1 MGKQGK
7 VGGGSAAGW
16 AGTRGPVDRRIR
28 KTQQA
33 HGLGFFFFSSKT
45 QLSARLRLQ
54 LQPRRST
61 LNLQWTRC
69 RGQWAQPMPI
79 KFTTTSSGRG
89 RGGLGKARGRNF
101 NFSLYMH
108 TSHTRTRKH
117 TYART
122 CTRTQREGG
131 GQRPALRR
139 QVTSLQTLLSSL
151 AAAWTRFPRPDPSAM
166 MVAAVLSPGSGG
178 GAANDAIPRPAPEPR
193 ALLPAFFLTFLL
205 EARRGFAPKA
215 WIRGFSF
222 VLFFKI
228 S

>member
-33 HGLGFFFFSSKT
+33 HALGFFFPSKT
-45 QLSARLRLQ
+45 KLSARLRLQ

-101 NFSLYMH
+101 NFSLHMY

-139 QVTSLQTLLSSL
+139 QGTSLQTLLSKL
-151 AAAWTRFPRPDPSAM
+151 AGRG
-166 MVAAVLSPGSGG
+166 L
-178 GAANDAIPRPAPEPR
+178 DA
-193 ALLPAFFLTFLL
+193 LPASRPERHDGGCGSQPGFW
-205 EARRGFAPKA
+205 RGSRK
-215 WIRGFSF
+215 
-222 VLFFKI
+222 
-228 S
+228 